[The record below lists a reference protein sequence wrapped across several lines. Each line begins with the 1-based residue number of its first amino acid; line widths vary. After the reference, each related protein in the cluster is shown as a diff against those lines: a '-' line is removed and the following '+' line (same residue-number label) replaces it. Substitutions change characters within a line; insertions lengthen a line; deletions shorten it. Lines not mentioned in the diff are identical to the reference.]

1 MFGLRSVA
9 YHEAIPGHHFQNA
22 LVMEDDTLP
31 RFRKDGVFGNNSA
44 NGEGWGLYAERLA
57 AESGWYEGDPV
68 GLLGQLDAA
77 IFRAR
82 RLVVDTG
89 MHAKH
94 WSRQMA
100 IDYLGPN
107 PAGSAVAEVER
118 YVMRPGQACSYMIG
132 ELKIVEL
139 RERAKRELGA
149 KFSLQQF
156 HNVVLGTGRVPL
168 DILEQQVERWIAAKK
183 G

>member
-1 MFGLRSVA
+1 MACLATTARTA
-9 YHEAIPGHHFQNA
+9 
-22 LVMEDDTLP
+22 
-31 RFRKDGVFGNNSA
+31 RDGGSTQ
-44 NGEGWGLYAERLA
+44 
-57 AESGWYEGDPV
+57 SGWRRSPVGTKGDPV

-94 WSRQMA
+94 WTRQQA

-139 RERAKRELGA
+139 RERAKRELGG
-149 KFSLQQF
+149 K
-156 HNVVLGTGRVPL
+156 
-168 DILEQQVERWIAAKK
+168 ILAPTIPQRRAGHGPSAA
-183 G
+183 